1 MVTTRLRASR
11 RKPSPSPIEF
21 LTEKRWR
28 MDWDQR
34 MQTLTGTRVQ
44 PKLVVADL
52 LADYNTNQ
60 VDRLYNTRVTHTPL
74 NYCALRL
81 HSG

>member
-1 MVTTRLRASR
+1 
-11 RKPSPSPIEF
+11 
-21 LTEKRWR
+21 